1 MSGEVTTTEATT
13 EATTETAPARHSR
26 RLVFQGM
33 GALGV
38 ACVLAACGGGSDDG
52 GSSGGGAAPEAGA
65 SLIATAEVPVGGGV
79 VVSEANLVVTQPTEG
94 DFKAFT
100 TACTHQ
106 GTPVNQVDGADII
119 CPNHGSRFSITDGS
133 ALKGPA
139 TTALSEVQV
148 KVQGDQVVVA

>member
-1 MSGEVTTTEATT
+1 MSGLTAG
-13 EATTETAPARHSR
+13 APAQHTR

-38 ACVLAACGGGSDDG
+38 ACVLAACGGGGDDG
-52 GSSGGGAAPEAGA
+52 GGGGGGAAPEAGA
-65 SLIATAEVPVGGGV
+65 TLIATSEVPVGGGV
-79 VVSEANLVVTQPTEG
+79 VVSEANLVVTQPTQGE
-94 DFKAFT
+94 FKAFT

-119 CPNHGSRFSITDGS
+119 CPNHGSRFSITDGA

-139 TTALSEVQV
+139 TAPLDEVEV
-148 KVQGDQVVVA
+148 KVEGDQVLVA